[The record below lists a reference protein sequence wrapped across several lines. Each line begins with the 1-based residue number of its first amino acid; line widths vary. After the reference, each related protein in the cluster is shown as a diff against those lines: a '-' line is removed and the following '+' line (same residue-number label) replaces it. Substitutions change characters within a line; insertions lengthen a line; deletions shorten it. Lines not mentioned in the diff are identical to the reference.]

1 MLIFLAI
8 LCGLIEA
15 MFTALEVAL
24 GTVSRARLRGLSL
37 ATRDESGALDSPVLA
52 RRAQIALAIAERPD
66 RLALLFIT
74 ITSLCLWAAATFLT
88 WAALLQN
95 WPGWILPGCLVF
107 LLFIAEVLPLQI
119 AARHSEAITL
129 RGAPLVSLALKL
141 MAPVTVAVGGTARFI
156 ARLLGSGPNTTPA
169 VTQGEL
175 RTALAAAEEQGT
187 IESEERALIEGAMDF
202 RDKVVSEVMTPRI
215 DIIGI
220 PSSATLPEALAIAL
234 REGHSRM
241 PIFDGTLDKIIGILA
256 TKDLLP
262 HLKNALESDL
272 SSHKTARDVARPAY
286 FVPATKKIAS
296 TLEELRRQRTLL
308 AMVVDPDGGTAGLVT
323 LEDLLEELVGEI
335 QDEYD
340 LEEPALREI
349 EGENS
354 AVLCAAATPVREFG
368 KFWHQKFG
376 VSATLRG
383 ADGAAAPS
391 GQSLAALAL
400 ELFENVP
407 QIGDHIEAGDCHS
420 GEGAD
425 RKLEMEVTQMEG
437 PRIEEVKIAE
447 KAAQKAPVKSSE
459 AARSQ

>member
-1 MLIFLAI
+1 MLIFLAG

-24 GTVSRARLRGLSL
+24 GTVSRARLRGLSV

-52 RRAQIALAIAERPD
+52 RRALVALEIAERPD

-74 ITSLCLWAAATFLT
+74 ITSLSLWAAATFLT
-88 WAALLQN
+88 WAALTQS
-95 WPGWILPGCLVF
+95 WPLWMLPLCLVV
-107 LLFIAEVLPLQI
+107 LLFVAEVLPLQI
-119 AARHSEAITL
+119 AARHSEVIAL
-129 RGAPLVSLALKL
+129 RGAPLVALALK
-141 MAPVTVAVGGTARFI
+141 MMRPVTAIVGGVAHVI

-175 RTALAAAEEQGT
+175 RTALAAAEEEGV

-215 DIIGI
+215 DIVGI
-220 PSSATLPEALAIAL
+220 PASATLPEALGIAL

-262 HLKNALESDL
+262 HLKNTLESDL
-272 SSHKTARDVARPAY
+272 SSQKTARDVARPAY

-340 LEEPALREI
+340 LEEPALRVV
-349 EGENS
+349 EGEENTI
-354 AVLCAAATPVREFG
+354 LCAAATPVREFG

-376 VSATLRG
+376 WSATLRG
-383 ADGAAAPS
+383 GDGNAAPS

-407 QIGDHIEAGDCHS
+407 KIGDRIEAGDFHTS
-420 GEGAD
+420 DGAD
-425 RKLEMEVTQMEG
+425 QKLEMEVTQMEG
-437 PRIEEVKIAE
+437 PRIEEVKIA
-447 KAAQKAPVKSSE
+447 AQGAILSSLE
-459 AARSQ
+459 

>member
-1 MLIFLAI
+1 MLIFLAG

-24 GTVSRARLRGLSL
+24 GTVSRARLRSL
-37 ATRDESGALDSPVLA
+37 RVATRDESGALDSPVLA
-52 RRAQIALAIAERPD
+52 RRAHIALEIAERPD

-74 ITSLCLWAAATFLT
+74 ITSLSLWAAATFLT
-88 WAALLQN
+88 WAALTQE
-95 WPGWILPGCLVF
+95 WPLWVLPMCLVL
-107 LLFIAEVLPLQI
+107 LLFVAEVLPLQI
-119 AARHSEAITL
+119 AARHSEVIAL
-129 RGAPLVSLALKL
+129 RGAPLVSFALK
-141 MAPVTVAVGGTARFI
+141 MMKPVTAIVGGIAYGMARMM
-156 ARLLGSGPNTTPA
+156 GSGPNATPA

-175 RTALAAAEEQGT
+175 RTALAAAEEEGV

-215 DIIGI
+215 DIVGI
-220 PSSATLPEALAIAL
+220 PASASLPEALAIAL

-262 HLKNALESDL
+262 HLKNTLESDL
-272 SSHKTARDVARPAY
+272 SSQKTARDVARTAY

-308 AMVVDPDGGTAGLVT
+308 AVVVDPDGGTAGLVT

-340 LEEPALREI
+340 LEEPALRI
-349 EGENS
+349 VEGEES
-354 AVLCAAATPVREFG
+354 AILCAAATPVREFG
-368 KFWHQKFG
+368 KFWSQKFG
-376 VSATLRG
+376 VGATLRG
-383 ADGAAAPS
+383 ADGNSAPS

-407 QIGDHIEAGDCHS
+407 NIGDHITAGEAHS
-420 GEGAD
+420 SEENAPV
-425 RKLEMEVTQMEG
+425 LEMEITKMEG
-437 PRIEEVKIAE
+437 PRIEEVKIT
-447 KAAQKAPVKSSE
+447 
-459 AARSQ
+459 ARAIRSLE